1 MNQFYGAIKTYICRF
16 RCLCII
22 RSQRSRC
29 TIMYPVVHGSLVV
42 GGMPKGAKRAELS
55 AEQRSEIAR
64 LIAEI
69 DRVQE
74 ETASAA
80 EQLRGFECGNG
91 GDPDAILVAGDSHRR
106 C

>member
-1 MNQFYGAIKTYICRF
+1 MV
-16 RCLCII
+16 
-22 RSQRSRC
+22 
-29 TIMYPVVHGSLVV
+29 PVAV
-42 GGMPKGAKRAELS
+42 GGMRHSVKWRPRGAKRAELS